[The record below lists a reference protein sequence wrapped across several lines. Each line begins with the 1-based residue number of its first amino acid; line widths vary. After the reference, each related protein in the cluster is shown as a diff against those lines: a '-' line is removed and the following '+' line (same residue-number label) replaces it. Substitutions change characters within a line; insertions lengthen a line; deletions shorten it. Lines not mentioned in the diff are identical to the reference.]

1 MRSIFDFK
9 PQFKRINLD
18 PFSGDFNL
26 NVTEGDMRTGD
37 AALVGFALGG
47 FYGGIAAGVAHAT
60 GIYDITDP
68 FGTQAAMRQQQ
79 NMVNEYQTQQERM
92 MREEQNRRWQ
102 GEIASSWAAYGAQR
116 RSQISSGATSGS
128 TLGPQ
133 SATEIYLGGR

>member
-18 PFSGDFNL
+18 PFGGDFNV
-26 NVTEGDMRTGD
+26 NITDDDMRVGD
-37 AALVGFALGG
+37 AALAGMFIGGFAGAALFGG
-47 FYGGIAAGVAHAT
+47 AKST
-60 GIYDITDP
+60 GAYDITDP
-68 FGTQAAMRQQQ
+68 FGTQAAMKQQQ
-79 NMVNEYQTQQERM
+79 NMVNEYQAQQERM

-116 RSQISSGATSGS
+116 RSQITSGAGS

>member
-37 AALVGFALGG
+37 AALVGQIIGG
-47 FYGGIAAGVAHAT
+47 PAGAVFFGGLKSIGA
-60 GIYDITDP
+60 YDITDP
-68 FGTQAAMRQQQ
+68 FGTQAAMKQQQ
-79 NMVNEYQTQQERM
+79 NMVNEYQAQQERM

-102 GEIASSWAAYGAQR
+102 SEIASSWAAYGAQR
-116 RSQISSGATSGS
+116 RSQISSGAISGS